1 MTLPPPITETEI
13 SAVMAYPPEV
23 RFSAWMALLA
33 QGRVDVDTVAEAE
46 RKVLEAAATVTD
58 DPGNE
63 LGGEY
68 GSADWVIRPEDR
80 LNPDLTGGST
90 LWAFRIGR
98 AIFFTIL
105 ALGIVTALRLIGR
118 ATRWM
123 ES

>member
-68 GSADWVIRPEDR
+68 GSADWVIRRCGPS
-80 LNPDLTGGST
+80 GSVGPSSS
-90 LWAFRIGR
+90 RSSRSG
-98 AIFFTIL
+98 
-105 ALGIVTALRLIGR
+105 
-118 ATRWM
+118 
-123 ES
+123 S